1 MTKNK
6 IPPGCYVFPTP
17 VVLVGANIKG
27 KPNFNAIGW
36 VCGLEFNPPLVS
48 ICSNQ
53 AHHNNVGIK
62 ENQTFSV
69 NTPSVE
75 MVEIAD
81 YCGIKSG
88 KKVDKSEIFD
98 VFYGEL
104 KTAPM
109 IKEACLNL
117 ECKLIH
123 IVDTKEISNTKMG
136 HDIFIGEVVQAYAD
150 KKYLSN
156 GVPDVAKIKPFVL
169 STSMNKAIYYE
180 MGKEI
185 GRAWNVGLNYKK
197 KND

>member
-17 VVLVGANIKG
+17 VVLVGSNVNG
-27 KPNFNAIGW
+27 KANFNAIGW
-36 VCGLEFNPPLVS
+36 VCGLEFTPPLIS

-53 AHHNNVGIK
+53 QHHNNIGIK

-69 NTPSVE
+69 NTPSVD
-75 MVEIAD
+75 MVEISD

-88 KKVDKSEIFD
+88 KSVDKSEIFD

-109 IKEACLNL
+109 ISEACLNL

-123 IVDTKEISNTKMG
+123 TVDTKEISDTKMG
-136 HDIFIGEVVQAYAD
+136 HDIFIGEVIQAYAEE
-150 KKYLSN
+150 KYLSN
-156 GVPDVAKIKPFVL
+156 GAPDVEKIKPLIL
-169 STSMNKAIYYE
+169 SSSRRRTRYYN
-180 MGKEI
+180 I
-185 GRAWNVGLNYKK
+185 GEELGVAWSIGNNYKK
-197 KND
+197 END

>member
-6 IPPGCYVFPTP
+6 IRPGCYVFPTP
-17 VVLVGANIKG
+17 VVLVGANING
-27 KPNFNAIGW
+27 KANFNAIGW
-36 VCGLEFNPPLVS
+36 VCGLEFGPPLIS

-53 AHHNNVGIK
+53 QHYNNIGIK

-69 NTPSVE
+69 NTPSVD
-75 MVEIAD
+75 MVEISD

-88 KKVDKSEIFD
+88 KSVDKSEIFD

-109 IKEACLNL
+109 ISEACLNL

-123 IVDTKEISNTKMG
+123 TVDTKEISDTKMG
-136 HDIFIGEVVQAYAD
+136 HDIFIGEVIQAYAEE
-150 KKYLSN
+150 KYLSN
-156 GVPDVAKIKPFVL
+156 GAPDVAKIKPFIL
-169 STSMNKAIYYE
+169 SSSMSKAIYYE

-197 KND
+197 END

>member
-17 VVLVGANIKG
+17 TVLVGANVKG

-36 VCGLEFNPPLVS
+36 VCGHEFNPPLIS

-53 AHHNNVGIK
+53 GHHNNVGIK

-75 MVEIAD
+75 MVEITD

-88 KKVDKSEIFD
+88 KSVDKSELFD

-109 IKEACLNL
+109 IKEATLNL

-123 IVDTKEISNTKMG
+123 TVDTKEISNTKMG
-136 HDIFIGEVVQAYAD
+136 HDIFIGEVVQAFAEE
-150 KKYLSN
+150 KYLTK
-156 GVPDVAKIKPFVL
+156 GAPDMEKIKPFAL
-169 STSMNKAIYYE
+169 SNSRSRTRYYNI
-180 MGKEI
+180 GKELGVAWSI
-185 GRAWNVGLNYKK
+185 GNNYKSE
-197 KND
+197 

>member
-1 MTKNK
+1 
-6 IPPGCYVFPTP
+6 
-17 VVLVGANIKG
+17 
-27 KPNFNAIGW
+27 
-36 VCGLEFNPPLVS
+36 
-48 ICSNQ
+48 
-53 AHHNNVGIK
+53 
-62 ENQTFSV
+62 
-69 NTPSVE
+69 